1 MRTICRAIFA
11 RNFPRAS
18 KNRVK
23 LTKCYE
29 NSQFVVNIVNDANS
43 SLLFNSVSYRIC
55 ESTESFLIRI
65 FFLIE
70 TVIIKKRLSM
80 IKVLFVIL
88 LYQTTGFK
96 LLDFDIT
103 HYLTDVELTL
113 YSTSTTT
120 TKKKRNQDD
129 HNLNLKTI

>member
-1 MRTICRAIFA
+1 MMRIVHYYSIQCPIGYANLQRK
-11 RNFPRAS
+11 RERE
-18 KNRVK
+18 RV
-23 LTKCYE
+23 
-29 NSQFVVNIVNDANS
+29 F
-43 SLLFNSVSYRIC
+43 LLEF
-55 ESTESFLIRI
+55 

-120 TKKKRNQDD
+120 TKKKEI
-129 HNLNLKTI
+129 KMIII